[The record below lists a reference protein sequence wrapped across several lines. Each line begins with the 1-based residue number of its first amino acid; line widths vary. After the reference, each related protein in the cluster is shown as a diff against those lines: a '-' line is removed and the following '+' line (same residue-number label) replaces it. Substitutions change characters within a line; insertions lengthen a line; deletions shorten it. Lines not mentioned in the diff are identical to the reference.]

1 MNPANTHTYCQACKA
16 ELEPNSKFCA
26 NCGTHV
32 PQTPRCVGCNNP
44 IDLTQRFCKNCGKEL
59 ISNPPSSSS
68 LGITDATVGRVNQ
81 ETANEED
88 GTSSLGIA
96 DATVGTVNQ
105 TVQHITHNYASP
117 TPTAAGEVERDED
130 KFCNSCHQFL
140 TVDKFLCP
148 ECRRTFCNNC
158 RSVKGPCLLCNPYTI
173 PGAPLKVRATIEKR
187 NAGISWSTPANDGGK
202 PILGF
207 TITVT
212 KDDVPIDSLE
222 AKESGTK
229 AIVSNLEEGG
239 PYTFA
244 ITARNEIGMGP
255 TAESQPFNILL
266 SHCYICKIELDDA
279 PITCSKCRN
288 EIGPECLTN
297 QGLCKSCYAELATV
311 RPTDVRVALVP
322 RNTDDVIISWQPPK
336 DHRDSPTT
344 GYMIRCLEDA
354 RIYLTVPVEETGGE
368 EARQYIKYCLACG
381 EENLPDLRLCNSCGA
396 THTRVSDQPS
406 GKSSYSAIIHNLTTG
421 ISYSFTV
428 SAINESNGEGP
439 ASEPSSLLKLGGQKL
454 LPLIA
459 KLGNGEICTIAGTGK
474 AGYSG
479 DGLQSINANLNEPY
493 DVAVDELG
501 NIYIADSGNHR
512 IRKISVDDGTITT
525 DVGNGD
531 AGFSGDGR
539 NPRNAKLNKPRGIDF
554 DNLGNLFISDR
565 DNHRVRRVNS
575 SSTTIDSFAGNGIDG
590 RGGDGLRAN
599 QHAIGLPECIAV
611 DRSTGFVYI
620 TGPVS
625 GFASKK
631 VRVVNGKGAISTF
644 AGSGGS
650 DNPKAGSK
658 ATDAKFSNLDDLFV
672 APDSAGNVYL
682 GDQNSRKL
690 YKIDCKTNSIS
701 VVAGNGKAGSF
712 GGDGKPL
719 ETTLEPQGL
728 AFSTSANAIYIND
741 GGSVMSGNKRIRKLD
756 LNTNLLATIAG
767 DGNAGFEG
775 DNGPSRSARFNK
787 PRNMCV
793 DSYGN
798 LYIAD
803 TGNHRIR
810 VIRNIS
816 SSSNP
821 VSPARLAD
829 KAPAEEAQR
838 LNWFEDWLQYEQ
850 GKKDG
855 YVTFENDRS
864 CYMQF
869 SFAQNKR
876 GIVAEVGTCQWENI
890 FGSPIP
896 DSVGKKL
903 SAIGFQ
909 PPDRKHGPNHW
920 HEFAK
925 FNPRALAGLAD
936 WAFKEIFGENEG
948 YTVRAM
954 GSE

>member
-1 MNPANTHTYCQACKA
+1 MNPTYCQACKA
-16 ELEPNSKFCA
+16 GLEPNSKFCV
-26 NCGTHV
+26 NCGTQV
-32 PQTPRCVGCNNP
+32 LQTPRCVGCNNP
-44 IDLTQRFCKNCGKEL
+44 IDLKQRFCKNCGKEL
-59 ISNPPSSSS
+59 ISKPSSP
-68 LGITDATVGRVNQ
+68 
-81 ETANEED
+81 
-88 GTSSLGIA
+88 SSLGIA

-117 TPTAAGEVERDED
+117 TPTTAGEIEPDEN

-158 RSVKGPCLLCNPYTI
+158 RSVKGPCLLCNPNTI

-187 NAGISWSTPANDGGK
+187 NAEISWSTPTDDGGK

-212 KDDVPIDSLE
+212 KDDVPIDTFE

-255 TAESQPFNILL
+255 TAESQPFKILL
-266 SHCYICKIELDDA
+266 PHCFICKIELDDA
-279 PITCSKCRN
+279 PLTCSKCRN

-297 QGLCKSCYAELATV
+297 QGLCQSCCAELAPMK
-311 RPTDVRVALVP
+311 PTDVRVTLVP

-344 GYMIRCLEDA
+344 GYMLRCLEDA
-354 RIYLTVPVEETGGE
+354 RIYLTVPVEETVGE

-406 GKSSYSAIIHNLTTG
+406 GKSSCSAIIHNLTTG

-428 SAINESNGEGP
+428 SAINESGGEGP

-459 KLGNGEICTIAGTGK
+459 KLRNGEICTIAGTGK
-474 AGYSG
+474 AGDSG
-479 DGLQSINANLNEPY
+479 DGQQSIIAKLNEPY

-512 IRKISVDDGTITT
+512 IRKISVDYGTITT
-525 DVGNGD
+525 EVGTGE
-531 AGFSGDGR
+531 AGFSGDGGK
-539 NPRNAKLNKPRGIDF
+539 PRKAKLNKPRGIDF
-554 DNLGNLFISDR
+554 DNLGNLFIADR
-565 DNHRVRRVNS
+565 DNRRVRRVNS
-575 SSTTIDSFAGNGIDG
+575 SSTIIDSFAGNGNNEHE
-590 RGGDGLRAN
+590 GDGLRAN
-599 QHAIGLPECIAV
+599 QASIGLPECIAV

-620 TGPVS
+620 TGPTS
-625 GFASKK
+625 TSNKK
-631 VRVVNGKGAISTF
+631 VRMVNGKGAISTF
-644 AGSGGS
+644 AGGGAG
-650 DNPKAGSK
+650 DPKDVGK
-658 ATDAKFSNLDDLFV
+658 ATDAKFSSLDDLFV

-682 GDQNSRKL
+682 GDQNSKML
-690 YKIDCKTNSIS
+690 YKIDCITNAIS
-701 VVAGNGKAGSF
+701 VVAGNV
-712 GGDGKPL
+712 
-719 ETTLEPQGL
+719 TTSLAPQGL
-728 AFSTSANAIYIND
+728 AFSPSANAIYIND
-741 GGSVMSGNKRIRKLD
+741 GGSVSNGNKRIRKLD
-756 LNTNLLATIAG
+756 LNTNLLTIIAG
-767 DGNAGFEG
+767 DGKAGFQG
-775 DNGPSRSARFNK
+775 DNGHPRSARFNK

-816 SSSNP
+816 NASNP
-821 VSPARLAD
+821 VSPARLTNTS
-829 KAPAEEAQR
+829 PSEEAQR
-838 LNWFEDWLQYEQ
+838 LNWFETWLKYEQ
-850 GKKDG
+850 GKKNG
-855 YVTFENDRS
+855 YVTFATVDEV
-864 CYMQF
+864 CYVQF
-869 SFAQNKR
+869 SFAQHKR
-876 GIVAEVGTCQWENI
+876 GIVAEVGTCIWEEA
-890 FGSPIP
+890 FGSPMP
-896 DSVGKKL
+896 DSVGEKL
-903 SAIGFQ
+903 SALGFQ
-909 PPDRKHGPNHW
+909 PPDGKNNPNHW
-920 HEFAK
+920 HDFVK

-936 WAFKEIFGENEG
+936 WAFKEIFSENDD
-948 YTVRAM
+948 YTVKGM